1 MKAVPSTSLAL
12 VSALVLLAG
21 CERESGPLPLEPAQ
35 WTASMSFTP
44 ERTPW
49 SAPVRLG
56 PAINSPAANDISPS
70 ISPDDLSLYFCSDRP
85 GGLGGNDFYV
95 SQRRSSVEDFETAVN
110 LGPVV
115 NSTGGE
121 CAATFSTD
129 GTMML
134 FTSARAGG
142 AGSNDLWMTIRDDA
156 ADDFAW
162 TTPVRLGSGINTAAS
177 EVGPYLTRFRGDCDN
192 DDDDEAEGD
201 ACAAD
206 LYFERNTA
214 TAGTEIFVVTIDR
227 QGQVLTEALP
237 VSELNSPDIDGRPTI
252 RFDLREA
259 IFHSTRGGSGVVN
272 IDLFVSL
279 RRSPN
284 DPWLAPERIA
294 ALSTPGREE
303 RPNLSR
309 DGRTLYLTRGVA
321 GADGD
326 IWIARR

>member
-1 MKAVPSTSLAL
+1 MKGVPSTSLAL

-21 CERESGPLPLEPAQ
+21 CERESGPLPLEPVQ
-35 WTASMSFTP
+35 HTAAMGFTP
-44 ERTPW
+44 QRTPW
-49 SAPVRLG
+49 SAPVRLAAG
-56 PAINSPAANDISPS
+56 ISSPTANDISPS
-70 ISPDDLSLYFCSDRP
+70 ISPNDLSLYFCSDRP

-95 SQRRSSVEDFETAVN
+95 SRRRSSGEDFETAVN

-142 AGSNDLWMTIRDDA
+142 AGSNDLWMTTRSDA

-162 TTPVRLGSGINTAAS
+162 TSPVRLGSGINTAAS
-177 EVGPYLTRFRGDCDN
+177 EVGPYLTRFRGDCG
-192 DDDDEAEGD
+192 DDDDEGEED
-201 ACAAD
+201 ACAAE
-206 LYFERNTA
+206 LYFERSTP

-237 VSELNSPDIDGRPTI
+237 VSELNSPVIDGRPTI

-272 IDLFVSL
+272 VDLFVSL

-284 DPWLAPERIA
+284 DPWLTPERIVE
-294 ALSTPGREE
+294 LSTPGREE

-309 DGRTLYLTRGVA
+309 DGRTLYFTRGVTA
-321 GADGD
+321 TDGD
-326 IWIARR
+326 IWMARR

>member
-1 MKAVPSTSLAL
+1 MKGAPITPLAL
-12 VSALVLLAG
+12 ASALVLLAG
-21 CERESGPLPLEPAQ
+21 CERESGPLPLELAQ
-35 WTASMSFTP
+35 RTAAMGFTP
-44 ERTPW
+44 LRTPW

-56 PAINSPAANDISPS
+56 PAISSPTANDISPS
-70 ISPDDLSLYFCSDRP
+70 ISPDDRSLYFCSDRP

-95 SQRRSSVEDFETAVN
+95 SQRQSSTEDFETAVN

-115 NSTGGE
+115 NSAGGE

-142 AGSNDLWMTIRDDA
+142 AGSNDIYMTVRDDVS
-156 ADDFAW
+156 DDFAW
-162 TTPVRLGSGINTAAS
+162 TAPVRLGPGINTAAS
-177 EVGPYLTRFRGDCDN
+177 EVGPYLTRFRGDCD
-192 DDDDEAEGD
+192 DDDDGEED

-206 LYFERNTA
+206 LYFERSTP
-214 TAGTEIFVVTIDR
+214 TAGTEIFVVRIDR

-237 VSELNSPDIDGRPTI
+237 VSELNSPDTDGRPTI

-259 IFHSTRGGSGVVN
+259 IFHSTRGGSGIVN
-272 IDLFVSL
+272 IDLFVSV

-284 DPWLAPERIA
+284 DPWLPPERIA
-294 ALSTPGREE
+294 ELSTPNREE

-309 DGRTLYLTRGVA
+309 DGRTLYFTSGVT
-321 GADGD
+321 GSGSD
-326 IWIARR
+326 IWMARR

>member
-1 MKAVPSTSLAL
+1 MKSVPSTSLAL

-21 CERESGPLPLEPAQ
+21 CERESVPMPMELAPR
-35 WTASMSFTP
+35 TADMGFTP
-44 ERTPW
+44 QRTPW

-56 PAINSPAANDISPS
+56 PAINSPTANDIVPS
-70 ISPDDLSLYFCSDRP
+70 MSPDDLSLYFCSDRS
-85 GGLGGNDFYV
+85 GGLGGNDLYV
-95 SQRRSSVEDFETAVN
+95 SRRSSSGEDFEEVVN
-110 LGPVV
+110 LGPMV
-115 NSTGGE
+115 NSTAGE
-121 CAATFSTD
+121 CAATFSID

-134 FTSARAGG
+134 FTSNRAGG
-142 AGSNDLWMTIRDDA
+142 AGGNDLWMTTRTDA

-177 EVGPYLTRFRGDCDN
+177 EVGPYLTRFRGNCGDQGDG
-192 DDDDEAEGD
+192 AEEE

-206 LYFERNTA
+206 LYFERSTA

-227 QGQVLTEALP
+227 QGQVITAALP
-237 VSELNSPDIDGRPTI
+237 VSELNSPAFDGRPTI

-259 IFHSTRGGSGVVN
+259 MFHSTRGGNGVVN

-284 DPWLAPERIA
+284 DPWPTPERIA
-294 ALSTPGREE
+294 ELSTPGREE

-309 DGRTLYLTRGVA
+309 DGRTLYFTRGVTA
-321 GADGD
+321 TDGD
-326 IWIARR
+326 IWMSSR